1 VLLVQDDG
9 HAVILSGGT
18 RVWRTTCRKQTGFE
32 GDRLNADEYLDVEQR
47 INSPNGLYHIVLSG
61 NGTFY
66 LRETQGAQNYL
77 WTNTSGALEL
87 RPGLAAKRITMRG
100 DDDLWVGEGDTFS
113 WSSTTRRRRDR
124 TGNAALIVG
133 DNGVGT
139 IQVDDL
145 VVWSSDPKKVP
156 VSYSEAQ
163 QVTLTHLGF
172 PRVSN

>member
-1 VLLVQDDG
+1 VLVVQDDG

-47 INSPNGLYHIVLSG
+47 INSPNGLYHMVLSG

-66 LRETQGAQNYL
+66 LRETPGAQSEL
-77 WTNTSGALEL
+77 WSNASEALVL
-87 RPGLAAKRITMRG
+87 PSAFAAKRIAMRG

-124 TGNAALIVG
+124 TGNPALIVG

-145 VVWSSDPKKVP
+145 VVWSTDPKKVP
-156 VSYSEAQ
+156 VSYCEPQ
-163 QVTLTHLGF
+163 QVTLPQL
-172 PRVSN
+172 